1 LDHNGE
7 DWSVKEVLIFKPTP
21 SLLYPEKGTLTVDGD
36 IIDDLSLKVA
46 CYHTFLERG
55 IEVTKLVST
64 IKLEMGD
71 FDLTWK
77 GTFSPVGTAFSL
89 GDYDLTLAAEA
100 KLNDLTVNTVL
111 KLDEDGFA
119 SFSVK
124 LSL

>member
-1 LDHNGE
+1 M
-7 DWSVKEVLIFKPTP
+7 LIFKPTP

-100 KLNDLTVNTVL
+100 KLNDLTLNTVL